1 MDRHGAP
8 GKVRER
14 QDVDR
19 ARARRALRLSV
30 SRGAL
35 RELEHSRSRAAL
47 RQRRRAGRDR
57 RGGAGRT
64 QLRRLCADRARGV
77 DRARGEERHP
87 DRRVRGRRAAQR
99 PQHRGR
105 GHRRGAAAVSAGDD
119 DELRLHPG
127 PAAVGDRHRRGR
139 GKPARRGHASGRRHA
154 RGGLPRHFRHTD
166 ALRRVPVAA
175 RTGRPARRGAG
186 DDPGRNRRLKRTDEA
201 CHNNHSRGVSPMA
214 KSRIPERRIP
224 ERMSTVSQLDQ
235 VASDTTM
242 PERPLDPKSRRPSK
256 SQNLRARLPFECV
269 ALLLQGGGA
278 LGAYQAGVY
287 EALAETGLHPDW
299 VVGISI
305 GAINAAI
312 IAGNAP
318 ERRVDKLREFW
329 EGITAPS
336 IGFDADVVGL
346 LERGDAARMLANQV
360 SAAIVASAGTPGFF
374 RPRIPNPWFH
384 PPGKIEAT
392 SYYDTRA
399 LKATLERVVDFDRV
413 NSIDK
418 DTRLSLGAVNV
429 RSGNMVYFD
438 SATQVIGPEHVMAS
452 GALPPGFPA
461 IEIEGEYYWDG
472 GLISN
477 TPLQWIVTN
486 QQLPDALVFQVD
498 LWSARGEFP
507 RNLAEVATRQKEIQY
522 SSRTRAFTDFIKRLH
537 KLRNTV
543 AALLEELPE
552 EMKQSEQVKFLSS
565 AVERHAANIV
575 QLIYRPKGYEGDSKD
590 YEFSRR
596 SMEEHWRA
604 GYYDAVHALRHPEI
618 FERPTGRYETLVTFD
633 LRRDS
638 DD

>member
-1 MDRHGAP
+1 
-8 GKVRER
+8 
-14 QDVDR
+14 
-19 ARARRALRLSV
+19 
-30 SRGAL
+30 
-35 RELEHSRSRAAL
+35 
-47 RQRRRAGRDR
+47 
-57 RGGAGRT
+57 
-64 QLRRLCADRARGV
+64 
-77 DRARGEERHP
+77 
-87 DRRVRGRRAAQR
+87 
-99 PQHRGR
+99 
-105 GHRRGAAAVSAGDD
+105 
-119 DELRLHPG
+119 
-127 PAAVGDRHRRGR
+127 
-139 GKPARRGHASGRRHA
+139 
-154 RGGLPRHFRHTD
+154 
-166 ALRRVPVAA
+166 
-175 RTGRPARRGAG
+175 
-186 DDPGRNRRLKRTDEA
+186 
-201 CHNNHSRGVSPMA
+201 MA

-384 PPGKIEAT
+384 PPGTIEAT
-392 SYYDTRA
+392 SYYDTRP

-537 KLRNTV
+537 KVGYSV
-543 AALLEELPE
+543 AALLEQLPE
-552 EMKQSEQVKFLSS
+552 ELTRSEEAKFLASI
-565 AVERHAANIV
+565 ARRRAYNLVH
-575 QLIYRPKGYEGDSKD
+575 LIYRPRGYEGDSKD
-590 YEFSRR
+590 YEFSRL
-596 SMEEHWRA
+596 SMVEHWRS
-604 GYYDAVHALRHPEI
+604 GYYDAVRTLRHPEVL
-618 FERPTGRYETLVTFD
+618 ERSGNGEAALATFD
-633 LRRDS
+633 FT
-638 DD
+638 DDGD